1 LCNIEEARQFFRKE
15 GFMMLFAPREKG
27 QGLIEYAIILSLVA
41 VVVVAVVRA
50 FGPALGETYSSINSS
65 LP

>member
-1 LCNIEEARQFFRKE
+1 
-15 GFMMLFAPREKG
+15 MLFAPQEHG

-41 VVVVAVVRA
+41 LVVIAVVRA
-50 FGPALGETYSSINSS
+50 LGPRLGSTYSSINSS

>member
-1 LCNIEEARQFFRKE
+1 
-15 GFMMLFAPREKG
+15 MLFAPKENG

-41 VVVVAVVRA
+41 VVVIVVVWA
-50 FGPALGETYSSINSS
+50 FGPRLGQTYSTINSS

>member
-1 LCNIEEARQFFRKE
+1 
-15 GFMMLFAPREKG
+15 MLFAPKEHG

-41 VVVVAVVRA
+41 VLVVAVVRA
-50 FGPALGETYSSINSS
+50 LGPKLGSTYSSINSS

>member
-1 LCNIEEARQFFRKE
+1 
-15 GFMMLFAPREKG
+15 MLFAPQEHG

-41 VVVVAVVRA
+41 LVVIAVVRA
-50 FGPALGETYSSINSS
+50 LGPRVGNTYSMINSS

>member
-1 LCNIEEARQFFRKE
+1 
-15 GFMMLFAPREKG
+15 MLFAPKEHG

-41 VVVVAVVRA
+41 VLVVAVVRA
-50 FGPALGETYSSINSS
+50 LGPKLGNTYSSISSS

>member
-1 LCNIEEARQFFRKE
+1 
-15 GFMMLFAPREKG
+15 MLFAPKEHG

-41 VVVVAVVRA
+41 VVVVAVVRLL
-50 FGPALGETYSSINSS
+50 GPKLGNTYSSINSS

>member
-1 LCNIEEARQFFRKE
+1 
-15 GFMMLFAPREKG
+15 MLFAPKERG
-27 QGLIEYAIILSLVA
+27 QGLVEYAVILSLVA

-50 FGPALGETYSSINSS
+50 LGPKLGDTYSSINSS

>member
-1 LCNIEEARQFFRKE
+1 
-15 GFMMLFAPREKG
+15 MLFAAQEKG

-41 VVVVAVVRA
+41 LIVIAVMWLL
-50 FGPALGETYSSINSS
+50 GPKVGDNYSSINSS

>member
-1 LCNIEEARQFFRKE
+1 
-15 GFMMLFAPREKG
+15 MLFAPRERG

-41 VVVVAVVRA
+41 VLVVAVVRA
-50 FGPALGETYSSINSS
+50 LGPKLGNTYSSINSS

>member
-1 LCNIEEARQFFRKE
+1 
-15 GFMMLFAPREKG
+15 MLFAPKEKG

-41 VVVVAVVRA
+41 LVVIVVVW
-50 FGPALGETYSSINSS
+50 ALGPKLRDTYSGINSS

>member
-1 LCNIEEARQFFRKE
+1 
-15 GFMMLFAPREKG
+15 MLFAPKEHG

-41 VVVVAVVRA
+41 VIVVAVVRA
-50 FGPALGETYSSINSS
+50 LGPKLGDTYSSINNS

>member
-1 LCNIEEARQFFRKE
+1 
-15 GFMMLFAPREKG
+15 MLLAPQEQG

-41 VVVVAVVRA
+41 MVVIALVRA
-50 FGPALGETYSSINSS
+50 LGPKLGNTYSEINSS